1 LHRIS
6 LPRDSSPADPHI
18 GVSEPRTYVVEMLDH
33 IRRQEQNLALNK
45 AHFLLLADANGLSA
59 DEIAEAIGM
68 SSSGVRRAIR
78 RAASCPPYLGSGD
91 AAGRIPEVP

>member
-1 LHRIS
+1 L
-6 LPRDSSPADPHI
+6 I
-18 GVSEPRTYVVEMLDH
+18 GVSEPRTYLVEMLDH
-33 IRRQEQNLALNK
+33 IRRQEQNLALSK
-45 AHFLLLADANGLSA
+45 AHYLLLADANGLSA
-59 DEIAEAIGM
+59 AEIAEAVGM